1 METLALFL
9 SKLDWVLPFLIVLT
23 VLVFFHELGHY
34 WIARRNGVRVEV
46 FSIGFG
52 AELFGWTDRAGTRW
66 KFSAVP
72 LGGYVKMYGDAD
84 AASTPGPD
92 VVEMT
97 EAEKA
102 VSFHHKRVG
111 QRMAIVAAGP
121 IANFLLAILIFA
133 VLFST
138 YGQPYTTPVI
148 SQVRP
153 ESAAERAGIKVGDV
167 VLRINGQAIERF
179 EAIQRIVTMNLDQPL
194 EFVVLRNGAEVALTA
209 TPTINVETDRL
220 GNQVRVARLGV
231 QGTTAG
237 YVQLSPTAAAWQA
250 VKETYTQSIGMLQ
263 VVGQMIVGRRTA
275 DELGGP
281 IRIAQM
287 SGEAAQGG
295 MGMLLVL
302 MAVLSINLGMINLFP
317 VPMLDGGHLL
327 FYLIE
332 AVRGKPL
339 EMRTQEYGFRIG
351 LALIVALMVFTTW
364 NDLVQLRA
372 VAYLVNL
379 IT

>member
-1 METLALFL
+1 MDALALLL
-9 SKLDWVLPFLIVLT
+9 SKLNWVLPFLIVLT

-34 WIARRNGVRVEV
+34 WVARRNGVRVDV
-46 FSIGFG
+46 FSVGFG
-52 AELFGWTDRAGTRW
+52 PELFGWTDRAGTRW
-66 KFSAVP
+66 KFSAIP
-72 LGGYVKMYGDAD
+72 LGGYVKMFGDAD
-84 AASTPGPD
+84 AASTPGSD
-92 VVEMT
+92 VATMS

-111 QRMAIVAAGP
+111 QRFAIVAAGP
-121 IANFLLAILIFA
+121 IANFILAIIIFA

-148 SQVRP
+148 SQVRAD
-153 ESAAERAGIKVGDV
+153 SAAERAGIKVGDV
-167 VLRINGQAIERF
+167 VTRINGQAIDRF

-194 EFVVLRNGAEVALTA
+194 EFVVQRDGQDVTLMA
-209 TPTINVETDRL
+209 TPTINEEVDRL
-220 GNQVRVARLGV
+220 GNRVRVARLGV
-231 QGTTAG
+231 QGTAAG
-237 YVQLSPTAAAWQA
+237 YVQHSVPVAAWHA
-250 VKETYTQSIGMLQ
+250 VQETYTQSVGMLQ
-263 VVGQMIVGRRTA
+263 VVGQMIMGRRTTE
-275 DELGGP
+275 DLGGP

-295 MGMLLVL
+295 IGMVLVL

-317 VPMLDGGHLL
+317 IPMLDGGHLL
-327 FYLIE
+327 FYIVE
-332 AVRGKPL
+332 AVRGRPL
-339 EMRTQEYGFRIG
+339 ELRTQEYGFRIG
-351 LALIVALMVFTTW
+351 LALILALMVFTTW